1 MKNLLIATALSLFFL
16 SQTGCKKAIEDA
28 IDCTTESFF
37 LSVTGNVDAN
47 NPKLFHFTFVNNDSS
62 GDYTLDNEIKW
73 DFGDGVTQTSQGLTI
88 DHTYASTGSF
98 TAKANYTLR
107 KGSSSCSGYKEKTIN
122 VN

>member
-16 SQTGCKKAIEDA
+16 SQSGCKKAVEDA

-37 LSVTGNVDAN
+37 LYITGNVDAN
-47 NPKLFHFTFVNNDSS
+47 NLKLFHFTFVNNDSS

-73 DFGDGVTQTSQGLTI
+73 DFGDGVTQTSQGMTI
-88 DHTYASTGSF
+88 DHTYANTGSY
-98 TAKANYTLR
+98 TAKASYTLR
-107 KGSSSCSGYKEKTIN
+107 KGSSSCSGYKEKAIN

>member
-16 SQTGCKKAIEDA
+16 SQSGCKKAVEDA

-37 LSVTGNVDAN
+37 LYIKGDVDAN
-47 NPKLFHFTFVNNDSS
+47 DSKLFHFTFVNNDSS
-62 GDYTLDNEIKW
+62 GDYILDNEIKW

-88 DHTYASTGSF
+88 DHTYANTGSY

-107 KGSSSCSGYKEKTIN
+107 KGSSSCSGYKEKAIN